1 MARLVIGNAHEQF
14 ISLLLSDNSLEEYYK
29 YNLKPEMFGPCED
42 LMKRILEF
50 ADKHDGE
57 LPTVETAECW
67 VDYTTFEH
75 CNTINDPEILARQL
89 QVDYFY
95 SHDFN
100 KMLNKTLDNIHLDPE
115 ECMREIAQF
124 CIDNRDIIYKTS
136 LPNTTVL
143 KESLRSKLENS
154 PVPIKTGIAGLD
166 LKLNGGLMDELVV
179 LGGNTGTFKTTLIQ
193 AIADNIAQNGHH
205 VTYISLEIS
214 KFDLMNKTICRKLK
228 SECNEELSTSD
239 VKRGLFSREVYHHME
254 QINLDFI
261 DNITYIDST
270 DLDNHEVDTIKSAII
285 GDIAQNGYKSVVI
298 VDYLQLIQSSKKN
311 SDARGTMDETILM
324 LKEITTKYNCPV
336 IAISSIGRSF
346 YKKKITRD
354 SFKESGMIEYTSNL
368 LLALNFPDDVF
379 DTDDKG
385 NLIDSVD
392 PKKLEDWKANRFRDI
407 EISILKNRDGVDGDN
422 FIIAIDGKCCEI
434 TQTNITPKNESKS
447 KDRPP
452 RQSNTK
458 AHDVF

>member
-1 MARLVIGNAHEQF
+1 MGRLVIGNAHEQF

-50 ADKHDGE
+50 ADKYDGE
-57 LPTVETAECW
+57 LPTVDTAESW
-67 VDYTTFEH
+67 VDCTTFEH
-75 CNTINDPEILARQL
+75 CNKINDPEILARQL
-89 QVDYFY
+89 QVDHFCRTKF
-95 SHDFN
+95 S
-100 KMLNKTLDNIHLDPE
+100 KKLNECIDNIHLDPE
-115 ECMREIAQF
+115 EAMRELVQF
-124 CIDNRDIIYKTS
+124 GIDNRHIIFKTS
-136 LPNTTVL
+136 LPNTTIL
-143 KESLRSKLENS
+143 KESLKDKLENP
-154 PVPIKTGIAGLD
+154 PVPVKIGITGLD

-193 AIADNIAQNGHH
+193 AIADNIAQSGHH

-228 SECNEELSTSD
+228 SVFNEEYSTSD
-239 VKRGLFSREVYHHME
+239 IKRGLFSKDTYNHIES
-254 QINLDFI
+254 INLDFM

-311 SDARGTMDETILM
+311 SDARGTMDDAITM
-324 LKEITTKYNCPV
+324 LKAITTKYGCPV
-336 IAISSIGRSF
+336 IAISSIGRNF
-346 YKKKITRD
+346 YKKKITREA
-354 SFKESGMIEYTSNL
+354 FKESGMIEYTANL
-368 LLALNFPDDVF
+368 QLALNFPDDVF

-392 PKKLEDWKANRFRDI
+392 TKKLEDWKNKRVRDI
-407 EISILKNRDGVDGDN
+407 EISILKNRDGVDGGS
-422 FIIAIDGKCCEI
+422 FLISIDGKCCEI
-434 TQTNITPKNESKS
+434 TQNNITPKNESKS
-447 KDRPP
+447 KDRPS
-452 RQSNTK
+452 RQSHTK

>member
-1 MARLVIGNAHEQF
+1 MARLVINNAHVQF

-29 YNLKPEMFGPCED
+29 YNLKPDMFGPCKD
-42 LMKRILEF
+42 LMERIIDF

-57 LPTVETAECW
+57 LPTVDTAECW
-67 VDYTTFEH
+67 VDETTFIACEK
-75 CNTINDPEILARQL
+75 INDPEILAREL
-89 QVDYFY
+89 QVRYFY
-95 SHDFN
+95 SHDFC
-100 KMLNKTLDNIHLDPE
+100 KMLNKTIDNIQLDPE

-136 LPNTTVL
+136 LPNTSL
-143 KESLRSKLENS
+143 FKESLKDKLEN
-154 PVPIKTGIAGLD
+154 PPKPIKTGINGLD

-193 AIADNIAQNGHH
+193 AIADNIAQSGHH

-228 SECNEELSTSD
+228 SVFNEEYSTSD
-239 VKRGLFSREVYHHME
+239 IKRGLFSKDTYNHIES
-254 QINLDFI
+254 INLDFM

-270 DLDNHEVDTIKSAII
+270 DLENHEVDTIKSAII

-311 SDARGTMDETILM
+311 SDARGTMDDAITM
-324 LKEITTKYNCPV
+324 LKTITTKYNCPV

-379 DTDDKG
+379 DTDNEG

-392 PKKLEDWKANRFRDI
+392 PKKLEKWKANRFRDI

-447 KDRPP
+447 KDRPS